1 MAAKYQLITELYRR
15 TGVAVAKNPQAWQGF
30 LSSACRNYKCRF
42 DEQLLIYAQRPDAV
56 AVAKLETWN
65 RQFKRW
71 VNKDSKGI
79 AVFDPKG
86 RRNTLKYYFDV
97 SDTHEGYYGSRPVP
111 IWQMDERYEQAV
123 MERLSDRFGDVE
135 STDLASA
142 LMETAK
148 NAVEDNLQDYF
159 SQLKDCTKDSFLEEL
174 DDFNIEVIY
183 RRLAANSVAFMLISR
198 CGLDTNEFFDRDDFA
213 DIVNFNTPATI
224 NAIGVATSDIAEMA
238 LREISQSI
246 RNVQMTE
253 KDQNRT
259 FAQRTQAQYDKGRQ
273 QPERSEYNEQ
283 NHLQQTGGLSY
294 SRPNITD
301 RARASAWQVRFDAQ
315 GLSGEAQAS
324 DLSQSADIGQAE
336 RASARGRADS
346 TPEVGASDE
355 AALSRAGRDRE
366 TERESTDAV
375 GRTDEQHP
383 QPSGG
388 SDTDRTDL
396 QVSVAKEDE
405 VRVNLPTVDEQIEMI
420 AEAEDENASAFTISK
435 EDIDSVLQKGS
446 GVADGKYRI
455 YRQFQKGEDRQ
466 KNIEFLKNEYG
477 TGGGTHIFPDGFS
490 GHSWHDSKG
499 LAIDRN
505 GTYTNHDLVLKWSQ
519 VEKRL
524 RELIKDN
531 RYLNP
536 KEKDHYADYLES
548 VSAPQY
554 EIDTQRK
561 IARQRFI
568 DAHRDLPPADKRD
581 TLALRLSDFIRDL
594 DRYEKDLLSV
604 VERSDLADVTAE
616 QMEQHLSDPSTVQQ
630 LIDFLAQVQWKTTS
644 VFSRSNG
651 WKFTEELRELHPLRY
666 LYNEGDVVYIGADK
680 YEIATLTEEKVYL
693 QNAEFPILGQ
703 EYSRADFEEKLKENP
718 ANDHLKVV
726 VTEKQRTET
735 PSEKKQD
742 GIQFSIGFSEHPAF
756 YDRQLNDRYTDLS
769 FALGNKLL
777 GILDEKQHR
786 EREGDKNIGWYHKTD
801 FVIKAVIGGEEF
813 NYEGRFDIGDG
824 EGDLIAHIKN
834 FYDYALSPKG
844 EQLYGD
850 DRESLLRGRDEF
862 IPFLEQHTE
871 LTQEDEKLLDEIMVT
886 ESDWYRT
893 AEEAEEKPQ
902 AYTDKLNGSEA
913 PVIEMEQSTDD
924 LIGREIIIDN
934 RKYLI
939 ESIGKISGDVS
950 LRDITFQNNVGFP
963 INRVE
968 KIGYIQKLLEQE
980 KTELPPEEKTEAPA
994 TDRHNFRI
1002 NDDAIGVGGAKEKF
1016 RNNMAAINLLH
1027 ELEIEN
1033 RLATPEEQEVLSR
1046 YVGWG
1051 GLSMAFDEHNAAW
1064 AEEFKEL
1071 YASLSPEEYRAA
1083 MESTLTAFYTP
1094 PVVIKAMYDA
1104 LDRLG
1109 FSQGNILEPSCGTGN
1124 FFGLLPESMQNSKLH
1139 GVEIDSL
1146 TGRIAKQL
1154 YPKANIAIEG
1164 FEKTNLPDDHFDVV
1178 LGNVPF
1184 GEIRVNDSRYNA
1196 QKFLIH
1202 DYFFAKALD
1211 KVRAGGVV
1219 MFITSKGTMDK
1230 ASPEVRKYIAQRAE
1244 LLGAIRLPDNTF
1256 KANAGTEVTSDI
1268 LILQKRDRVMDIEPD
1283 WVHLDTDENGVTM
1296 NRYFVEHPEMVLGE
1310 IKMENTR
1317 FGTFKP
1323 VCKARKDIPLSE
1335 LLSNAVQRING
1346 EIPELD
1352 NEVDEISDE
1361 QELSVP
1367 ADPNVRNFSFTLVDG
1382 RVYFREND
1390 RMQPASVSMTAENR
1404 IKGLIQIR
1412 DCVRKLIEYQT
1423 EDYPEEMIRT
1433 EQENLNRLYDVY
1445 TAKYGLINSRGNYLA
1460 FASDE
1465 SYFLL
1470 CSLEVLDDEG
1480 NFKRKADMF
1489 TKRTIKP
1496 HREIT
1501 SVETASEALALSIG
1515 EKARVDLPY
1524 MEQLTGKTQA
1534 ELVQD
1539 LQGVIF
1545 KVPNCEPV
1553 SYVAADEYLSGNVRN
1568 KLTVAELAA
1577 TNDPEL
1583 AVNVEAL
1590 KKVIPKDLSAAEISV
1605 RLGATWIPQDDI
1617 QRFVM
1622 ELLTP
1627 SSYAAGRLKVRYTP
1641 INGDW
1646 FIENKSS
1653 DMGNVKA
1660 DSTYGTKRA
1669 SAYRIIEDTLN
1680 LRDTRIFDYVYDEHS
1695 NKKAVF
1701 NAKETTAAQAKQE
1714 VIKQAFQDWI
1724 WKDPERR
1731 NRLVRYYNDTFNSVR
1746 PREYDG
1752 SHLQFPGMNPEIE
1765 LKPHQKNAVARILMG
1780 GNTLLAHCVG
1790 AGKSFEMM
1798 AACMEQKRLGLSNKT
1813 IMVVPKPLIGQTA
1826 SEFLRLYPSANI
1838 LVATER
1844 DFEKSRRKQFV
1855 SRIATG
1861 DYDCIIMSHSQ
1872 FEKIPISAERKERML
1887 NEQINEITYAI
1898 DDMKERNGE
1907 RWTVKQMESQ
1917 KKKLEEQLKSLTD
1930 ESRKDDL
1937 ITFEEL
1943 GVDSIMVDEAH
1954 NFKNLATFSKM
1965 NNVSGIS
1972 SSGAKKSTDMQL
1984 KCQYLSEIND
1994 GRGIVFATGTPIS
2007 NTMCEMYVM
2016 QLYLQKSAL
2025 EEMGIHH
2032 FDSWA
2037 ANFGE
2042 VTTALELTVEG
2053 SGFRFKSRFNKFT
2066 NLPELMN
2073 IFREVADVQ
2082 TADMLDLDV
2091 PALRG
2096 GKPIIVESEP
2106 DWYVKQVMEEF
2117 VVRAERIRGG
2127 GVDPSVDNFLKITH
2141 EARLLGTDA
2150 RLIDKD
2156 APNNPDGKL
2165 NKVAENVWKEYVK
2178 GNADGH
2184 IGCQLIFSD
2193 IGTPGPDKDF
2203 TIYDYLKESLI
2214 QYGIPAEEIAFIH
2227 DAKTDAQRDA
2237 LFKEM
2242 RTGKKKVLIGSTDK
2256 CGTGVNVQT
2265 HLVAMHHVDCPWKP
2279 SSIEQRE
2286 GRGIRQGN
2294 KNDEVAIYRYVTK
2307 QTFDAYN
2314 WSLVENKQRFISQ
2327 VMTSK
2332 AVSRSCEDIDEAT
2345 LSYAEIKA
2353 VATGNPLIREKMEVD
2368 NDVQRLKLLKASYD
2382 NQRYGLQDNFMIKYP
2397 KLIKTATEKL
2407 ANVRE
2412 DIKARDKELIDNP
2425 DFAITI
2431 GNATYTERVD
2441 GGTVMLEAISKCKTG
2456 ETTPVGKFH
2465 GFELLVEKN
2474 FLSINYMVLRG
2485 KTEYK
2490 AELST
2495 SPVGSMVKLEN
2506 LFNGL
2511 HENVDFLEKKIEQYQ
2526 NDLEA
2531 SKAEYDKPFAYSA
2544 ELEEKLA
2551 RQYELNAQLDL
2562 ENAKAMDAD
2571 LGGPDEEKSED
2582 RIENAG
2588 IVAEDKGIYMPD
2600 RNRKR

>member
-135 STDLASA
+135 STDLAST

-198 CGLDTNEFFDRDDFA
+198 CGLDTNEFFDREDFA

-246 RNVQMTE
+246 RNVQIAE

-259 FAQRTQAQYDKGRQ
+259 FAQRTQAQYDKDRQ
-273 QPERSEYNEQ
+273 QPERSEYNER

-355 AALSRAGRDRE
+355 AALSRAGRDRG

-420 AEAEDENASAFTISK
+420 AKAEDEKASAFAISK

-554 EIDTQRK
+554 EVDTQRK

-581 TLALRLSDFIRDL
+581 TLALRLSDFICDL

-604 VERSDLADVTAE
+604 VGRSDLADITAE
-616 QMEQHLSDPSTVQQ
+616 QMEQQLSDPSTVQQ

-703 EYSRADFEEKLKENP
+703 EYSRADFEEKLTENL

-742 GIQFSIGFSEHPAF
+742 GIQFSIDFSEHPAF

-871 LTQEDEKLLDEIMVT
+871 LTQEDEKLLDEIMAT

-902 AYTDKLNGSEA
+902 AYADIMNGSEA
-913 PVIEMEQSTDD
+913 PAIEMEQSADD

-939 ESIGKISGDVS
+939 ENIGKISGDVS

-980 KTELPPEEKTEAPA
+980 KTELPPKEKTEAPA
-994 TDRHNFRI
+994 ADRHNFRI
-1002 NDDAIGVGGAKEKF
+1002 IDDAIGVGGAKEKF

-1094 PVVIKAMYDA
+1094 PVVIKAMYEA

-1154 YPKANIAIEG
+1154 YQKANIAIEG

-1178 LGNVPF
+1178 IGNVPF

-1268 LILQKRDRVMDIEPD
+1268 LILQKRDRVIDIEPD

-1296 NRYFVEHPEMVLGE
+1296 NRYFVEHPDMVLGE
-1310 IKMENTR
+1310 IKMESTR
-1317 FGTFKP
+1317 FGTFEP

-1352 NEVDEISDE
+1352 NGVDEISDE

-1367 ADPNVRNFSFTLVDG
+1367 ADQNVRNFSFTLVDG

-1577 TNDPEL
+1577 KNDPEL

-1605 RLGATWIPQDDI
+1605 RLGATWIPQEDI

-1680 LRDTRIFDYVYDEHS
+1680 LRDTRIFDYVYDEHG

-1714 VIKQAFQDWI
+1714 AIKQAFQDWL

-1752 SHLQFPGMNPEIE
+1752 NHITFGGISPEIT
-1765 LKPHQKNAVARILMG
+1765 LRPHQVNAIAHILYG
-1780 GNTLLAHCVG
+1780 GNTLLAHKVG
-1790 AGKSFEMM
+1790 AGKTFEMV
-1798 AACMEQKRLGLSNKT
+1798 AAAQESKRLGLCQKS
-1813 IMVVPKPLIGQTA
+1813 MFVVPNHLVGQWA
-1826 SEFLRLYPSANI
+1826 SEYLRLYPSANI
-1838 LVATER
+1838 LVTTKQ
-1844 DFEKSRRKQFV
+1844 DFETGNRKKFCG
-1855 SRIATG
+1855 RIATG
-1861 DYDCIIMSHSQ
+1861 DYDAVIIGHSQ
-1872 FEKIPISAERKERML
+1872 FEKIPMSIERQREQLEKHLDDIERG
-1887 NEQINEITYAI
+1887 I
-1898 DDMKERNGE
+1898 DDVQASKSEQF
-1907 RWTVKQMESQ
+1907 TVKQLM
-1917 KKKLEEQLKSLTD
+1917 KTRKGIKAKLDKLNDTK
-1930 ESRKDDL
+1930 RKDTVID
-1937 ITFEEL
+1937 FEQL
-1943 GVDSIMVDEAH
+1943 GVDRLFIDESH
-1954 NFKNLATFSKM
+1954 FYKNLYLYTKM
-1965 NNVSGIS
+1965 RNVGGIAQTEAQKS
-1972 SSGAKKSTDMQL
+1972 SDLFM
-1984 KCQYLSEIND
+1984 KCRYLDEITGN
-1994 GRGIVFATGTPIS
+1994 RGTIFATGTPVS
-2007 NTMCEMYVM
+2007 NSMVELYSV
-2016 QLYLQKSAL
+2016 QRYLQYDTL
-2025 EEMGIHH
+2025 MQNGLQH

-2037 ANFGE
+2037 STFGE
-2042 VTTALELTVEG
+2042 TVTALELAPEG
-2053 SGFRFKSRFNKFT
+2053 TNYRAKTRFAKFF
-2066 NLPELMN
+2066 NLPELMLM
-2073 IFREVADVQ
+2073 FREVADIQ
-2082 TADMLDLDV
+2082 TADMLKLPV
-2091 PALRG
+2091 PKVNYHNIKT
-2096 GKPIIVESEP
+2096 KPSEIQT
-2106 DWYVKQVMEEF
+2106 DMVAGLAKRAEK
-2117 VVRAERIRGG
+2117 VRARLVEPNI
-2127 GVDPSVDNFLKITH
+2127 DNMLKITNDGRKL
-2141 EARLLGTDA
+2141 ALDQRM
-2150 RLIDKD
+2150 ID
-2156 APNNPDGKL
+2156 PMLPDDPDS
-2165 NKVAENVWKEYVK
+2165 KVNACIDNVYHIWEEH
-2178 GNADGH
+2178 ADTRST
-2184 IGCQLIFSD
+2184 QLIFCDLSTPKNDGTFNVYDD
-2193 IGTPGPDKDF
+2193 IREKLTARGV
-2203 TIYDYLKESLI
+2203 
-2214 QYGIPAEEIAFIH
+2214 PAEQIRFIH
-2227 DAKTDAQRDA
+2227 EATTDAQKKE
-2237 LFKEM
+2237 LF
-2242 RTGKKKVLIGSTDK
+2242 GKVRSGEVRVLLGSTPK
-2256 CGTGVNVQT
+2256 MGAGTNVQDRLIAI
-2265 HLVAMHHVDCPWKP
+2265 HNLDCPWRP
-2279 SSIEQRE
+2279 SDLEQRQ
-2286 GRGIRQGN
+2286 GRIERQGN
-2294 KNDEVAIYRYVTK
+2294 MFPEVEVFRYVTE
-2307 QTFDAYN
+2307 QTFDAYLYQ
-2314 WSLVENKQRFISQ
+2314 LVESKQKFISQ
-2327 VMTSK
+2327 IMTSK
-2332 AVSRSCEDIDEAT
+2332 SPVRSAEDVDEVA
-2345 LSYAEIKA
+2345 LSFAEVKML
-2353 VATGNPLIREKMEVD
+2353 ATGDARFKEKMDLDIQVSKLRVLKQSYLSEHYDLEDRVMKYYPQTIKEYEERIAGYE
-2368 NDVQRLKLLKASYD
+2368 NDAALAEQHKPQGEDKFCPMTLK
-2382 NQRYGLQDNFMIKYP
+2382 G
-2397 KLIKTATEKL
+2397 
-2407 ANVRE
+2407 V
-2412 DIKARDKELIDNP
+2412 
-2425 DFAITI
+2425 
-2431 GNATYTERVD
+2431 TYTEKADAGEMLLAICKEYPMSAPTEIGSYRGFRMEIYYDTVNAHYCMNLCGKAKHKVD
-2441 GGTVMLEAISKCKTG
+2441 LGADALGNLTRIE
-2456 ETTPVGKFH
+2456 
-2465 GFELLVEKN
+2465 N
-2474 FLSINYMVLRG
+2474 
-2485 KTEYK
+2485 
-2490 AELST
+2490 ELS
-2495 SPVGSMVKLEN
+2495 KLPAR
-2506 LFNGL
+2506 
-2511 HENVDFLEKKIEQYQ
+2511 LETAKTKRTETIAQ
-2526 NDLEA
+2526 LETA
-2531 SKAEYDKPFAYSA
+2531 KEEIKKPFAFEDELKEKA
-2544 ELEEKLA
+2544 ERLNALNI
-2551 RQYELNAQLDL
+2551 ELNLNEKDTSV
-2562 ENAKAMDAD
+2562 MDTEPEQA
-2571 LGGPDEEKSED
+2571 EEQPE
-2582 RIENAG
+2582 
-2588 IVAEDKGIYMPD
+2588 
-2600 RNRKR
+2600 RKCASRER

>member
-65 RQFKRW
+65 RQFRRW

-79 AVFDPKG
+79 AVFDSKG

-198 CGLDTNEFFDRDDFA
+198 CGLDTNEFFDREDFA

-246 RNVQMTE
+246 RNVQMAE

-259 FAQRTQAQYDKGRQ
+259 FAQRTQAQYDKDRQ
-273 QPERSEYNEQ
+273 QPERSEYNER

-355 AALSRAGRDRE
+355 AALSRAGRDRG

-420 AEAEDENASAFTISK
+420 AKAEDEKASAFAISK

-455 YRQFQKGEDRQ
+455 YRQFQKGVDRQ

-651 WKFTEELRELHPLRY
+651 WKFTEELRELHPLCY

-703 EYSRADFEEKLKENP
+703 EYSRADFEEKLTENP

-726 VTEKQRTET
+726 VTEKQRTEA

-871 LTQEDEKLLDEIMVT
+871 LTQEDEKLLDEIMAT

-902 AYTDKLNGSEA
+902 ANADKVNGSEA

-924 LIGREIIIDN
+924 LIGREIIIEN

-980 KTELPPEEKTEAPA
+980 KTELPSEEKTEAPA
-994 TDRHNFRI
+994 VPVTDRHNFRI
-1002 NDDAIGVGGAKEKF
+1002 TDDAIGVGGAKEKF

-1033 RLATPEEQEVLSR
+1033 RLATPEEQEVLSQ

-1051 GLSMAFDEHNAAW
+1051 GLPMAFDEHNAAW

-1109 FSQGNILEPSCGTGN
+1109 FLQGNILEPSCGTGN

-1154 YPKANIAIEG
+1154 YQKANIAIEG

-1317 FGTFKP
+1317 FGTFEP

-1352 NEVDEISDE
+1352 NRVDEISDE

-1423 EDYPEEMIRT
+1423 DDYPEEMIRT

-1496 HREIT
+1496 HREVT

-1545 KVPNCEPV
+1545 KVPNCEHV

-1568 KLTVAELAA
+1568 KLTVADLAA
-1577 TNDPEL
+1577 KNDPEL

-1590 KKVIPKDLSAAEISV
+1590 EKVIPKDLSAAEISV
-1605 RLGATWIPQDDI
+1605 RLGATWIPQEDI

-1680 LRDTRIFDYVYDEHS
+1680 LRDTRIFDYVYDEHG

-1752 SHLQFPGMNPEIE
+1752 SHITFGGISPEIT
-1765 LKPHQKNAVARILMG
+1765 LRPHQVNAIAHILYG
-1780 GNTLLAHCVG
+1780 GNTLLAHKVG
-1790 AGKSFEMM
+1790 AGKTFEMV
-1798 AACMEQKRLGLSNKT
+1798 AAAQESKRLGLCQKS
-1813 IMVVPKPLIGQTA
+1813 MFVVPNHLVGQWA
-1826 SEFLRLYPSANI
+1826 SEYLRLYPSANI
-1838 LVATER
+1838 LVTTKR
-1844 DFEKSRRKQFV
+1844 DFETGNRKKFCG
-1855 SRIATG
+1855 RIATG
-1861 DYDCIIMSHSQ
+1861 DYDAVIIGHSQ
-1872 FEKIPISAERKERML
+1872 FEKIPMSIGRQR
-1887 NEQINEITYAI
+1887 EQLEKQLDDIEHGI
-1898 DDMKERNGE
+1898 DDVQASKGE
-1907 RWTVKQMESQ
+1907 QFTVKQLM
-1917 KKKLEEQLKSLTD
+1917 KTRKAIKTKLEKLNDTK
-1930 ESRKDDL
+1930 RKDTVID
-1937 ITFEEL
+1937 FEQL
-1943 GVDSIMVDEAH
+1943 GVDRLFIDESH
-1954 NFKNLATFSKM
+1954 FYKNLYLYTKM
-1965 NNVSGIS
+1965 RNIGGIAQTEAQKS
-1972 SSGAKKSTDMQL
+1972 SDLFM
-1984 KCQYLSEIND
+1984 KCRYLDEITGN
-1994 GRGIVFATGTPIS
+1994 RGTVFATGTPVS
-2007 NTMCEMYVM
+2007 NSMVELYSV
-2016 QLYLQKSAL
+2016 QRYLQYDTLAQNGL
-2025 EEMGIHH
+2025 QH

-2037 ANFGE
+2037 STFGE
-2042 VTTALELTVEG
+2042 TVTALELAPEG
-2053 SGFRFKSRFNKFT
+2053 TNYRAKTRFAKFY
-2066 NLPELMN
+2066 NLPELMQM
-2073 IFREVADVQ
+2073 FREVADIQ
-2082 TADMLDLDV
+2082 TADMLKLPV
-2091 PALRG
+2091 PKVNYHNIKT
-2096 GKPIIVESEP
+2096 KPSEMQTEM
-2106 DWYVKQVMEEF
+2106 VASLAKRAEK
-2117 VVRAERIRGG
+2117 VRARLVEPNI
-2127 GVDPSVDNFLKITH
+2127 DNMLKITNDGRKLALDQRMIDPMLPDDPDSKVNACVDNVYRIWEEH
-2141 EARLLGTDA
+2141 ADTKATQLVFCDLSTPKNDGTFNVYDDMREKLIAR
-2150 RLIDKD
+2150 
-2156 APNNPDGKL
+2156 
-2165 NKVAENVWKEYVK
+2165 
-2178 GNADGH
+2178 
-2184 IGCQLIFSD
+2184 
-2193 IGTPGPDKDF
+2193 
-2203 TIYDYLKESLI
+2203 
-2214 QYGIPAEEIAFIH
+2214 GIPAEQICFIH
-2227 DAKTDAQRDA
+2227 EATTDAQKKE
-2237 LFKEM
+2237 LF
-2242 RTGKKKVLIGSTDK
+2242 GKVRSGEVRVLFGSTPK
-2256 CGTGVNVQT
+2256 MGAGTNVQDRLIAI
-2265 HLVAMHHVDCPWKP
+2265 HNLDCPWRP
-2279 SSIEQRE
+2279 SDLEQRQ
-2286 GRGIRQGN
+2286 GRIERQGN
-2294 KNDEVAIYRYVTK
+2294 MFPEVEVYRYVTE
-2307 QTFDAYN
+2307 QTFDAYLYQ
-2314 WSLVENKQRFISQ
+2314 LVESKQKFISQ
-2327 VMTSK
+2327 IMTSK
-2332 AVSRSCEDIDEAT
+2332 SPVRSAEDVDEVA
-2345 LSYAEIKA
+2345 LSFAEVKML
-2353 VATGNPLIREKMEVD
+2353 ATGDARFKEKMDLDIQVSKLRVLKQSYLSEHYDLEDRVLKYYPQTIKEYEERIAGYE
-2368 NDVQRLKLLKASYD
+2368 NDAAFAEQHKPQGEDKFCPMTLK
-2382 NQRYGLQDNFMIKYP
+2382 GM
-2397 KLIKTATEKL
+2397 
-2407 ANVRE
+2407 
-2412 DIKARDKELIDNP
+2412 
-2425 DFAITI
+2425 
-2431 GNATYTERVD
+2431 TYTEKADAGEMLLAICKDYPMSAPTEIGSYRGFRMEIYYDTVNAHYCMNLCGKAKHKVD
-2441 GGTVMLEAISKCKTG
+2441 LGADALGNLTRIENELSKLPARLEAAKT
-2456 ETTPVGKFH
+2456 K
-2465 GFELLVEKN
+2465 
-2474 FLSINYMVLRG
+2474 
-2485 KTEYK
+2485 K
-2490 AELST
+2490 AEIIAQ
-2495 SPVGSMVKLEN
+2495 LEIAK
-2506 LFNGL
+2506 
-2511 HENVDFLEKKIEQYQ
+2511 EEIK
-2526 NDLEA
+2526 
-2531 SKAEYDKPFAYSA
+2531 KPFAFED
-2544 ELEEKLA
+2544 ELKEKTERLNA
-2551 RQYELNAQLDL
+2551 LNIELNLNEKDTSV
-2562 ENAKAMDAD
+2562 MDTEPEQA
-2571 LGGPDEEKSED
+2571 EEQPE
-2582 RIENAG
+2582 
-2588 IVAEDKGIYMPD
+2588 
-2600 RNRKR
+2600 RKCASRER

>member
-15 TGVAVAKNPQAWQGF
+15 TGIAVAKNPQAWQGF

-135 STDLASA
+135 STDLASD

-174 DDFNIEVIY
+174 DDFNIEVVY

-198 CGLDTNEFFDRDDFA
+198 CGLDTNEFFDREDFA

-246 RNVQMTE
+246 RNVQIAE

-259 FAQRTQAQYDKGRQ
+259 FAQKTQAQYDKGRQ
-273 QPERSEYNEQ
+273 QPERSEYNER

-355 AALSRAGRDRE
+355 AALSRAGRDRG

-420 AEAEDENASAFTISK
+420 AKAEDEKASAFAISK

-455 YRQFQKGEDRQ
+455 YRQFQKGVDRQ

-490 GHSWHDSKG
+490 GHSWYDSKG

-651 WKFTEELRELHPLRY
+651 WKFTEELRELHPLCY

-703 EYSRADFEEKLKENP
+703 EYSRADFEEKLTENP

-726 VTEKQRTET
+726 VTEKQRTEA

-871 LTQEDEKLLDEIMVT
+871 LKPEDEKLLDEIMAT

-902 AYTDKLNGSEA
+902 ANADKVNGSEA

-980 KTELPPEEKTEAPA
+980 KTELPPEEKTETLA

-1002 NDDAIGVGGAKEKF
+1002 TDDAIGIGGAKEKF

-1094 PVVIKAMYDA
+1094 PVVIKAMYDV

-1154 YPKANIAIEG
+1154 YQKANIAIEG

-1317 FGTFKP
+1317 FGTFEP

-1352 NEVDEISDE
+1352 NRVVEISDE

-1423 EDYPEEMIRT
+1423 DDYPEEMIRT

-1496 HREIT
+1496 HREVT

-1545 KVPNCEPV
+1545 KVPNCEPI

-1577 TNDPEL
+1577 KNDPEL

-1605 RLGATWIPQDDI
+1605 RLGATWIPQEDI

-1680 LRDTRIFDYVYDEHS
+1680 LRDTRIFDYVYDEHG

-1752 SHLQFPGMNPEIE
+1752 SHITFGGISPEIT
-1765 LKPHQKNAVARILMG
+1765 LRPHQVNAIAHILYG
-1780 GNTLLAHCVG
+1780 GNTLLAHKVG
-1790 AGKSFEMM
+1790 AGKTFEMV
-1798 AACMEQKRLGLSNKT
+1798 AAAQENKRLGLCQKS
-1813 IMVVPKPLIGQTA
+1813 MFVVPNHLVGQWA
-1826 SEFLRLYPSANI
+1826 SEYLRLYPSANI
-1838 LVATER
+1838 LVTTKR
-1844 DFEKSRRKQFV
+1844 DFETGNRKKFCG
-1855 SRIATG
+1855 RIATG
-1861 DYDCIIMSHSQ
+1861 DYDAVIIGHSQ
-1872 FEKIPISAERKERML
+1872 FEKIPMSIERQREQLEKQLDDIERG
-1887 NEQINEITYAI
+1887 I
-1898 DDMKERNGE
+1898 DDVQASKGE
-1907 RWTVKQMESQ
+1907 QFTVKQLM
-1917 KKKLEEQLKSLTD
+1917 KTRKAIKTKLEKLNDTK
-1930 ESRKDDL
+1930 RKDTVID
-1937 ITFEEL
+1937 FEQL
-1943 GVDSIMVDEAH
+1943 GVDRLFIDESH
-1954 NFKNLATFSKM
+1954 FYKNLYLYTKM
-1965 NNVSGIS
+1965 RNVGGIAQTEAQKS
-1972 SSGAKKSTDMQL
+1972 SDLFM
-1984 KCQYLSEIND
+1984 KCRYLDEITGN
-1994 GRGIVFATGTPIS
+1994 RGTVFATGTPVS
-2007 NTMCEMYVM
+2007 NSMVELYSV
-2016 QLYLQKSAL
+2016 QRYLQYDTLAQNGL
-2025 EEMGIHH
+2025 QH

-2037 ANFGE
+2037 STFGE
-2042 VTTALELTVEG
+2042 TVTALELAPEG
-2053 SGFRFKSRFNKFT
+2053 TNYRAKTRFAKFY
-2066 NLPELMN
+2066 NLPELMQM
-2073 IFREVADVQ
+2073 FREVADIQ
-2082 TADMLDLDV
+2082 TADMLKLPV
-2091 PALRG
+2091 PTVNYHNIKT
-2096 GKPIIVESEP
+2096 KPSEIQTEM
-2106 DWYVKQVMEEF
+2106 VASLAKRAEK
-2117 VVRAERIRGG
+2117 VRARLVEPNI
-2127 GVDPSVDNFLKITH
+2127 DNMLKITNDGRKLALDQRMIDPMLPDDPESKVNACVDNVYRIWEEH
-2141 EARLLGTDA
+2141 ADTKATQLVFCDLSTPKNDGTFNVYDDMREKLIAR
-2150 RLIDKD
+2150 
-2156 APNNPDGKL
+2156 
-2165 NKVAENVWKEYVK
+2165 
-2178 GNADGH
+2178 
-2184 IGCQLIFSD
+2184 
-2193 IGTPGPDKDF
+2193 
-2203 TIYDYLKESLI
+2203 
-2214 QYGIPAEEIAFIH
+2214 GIPAEQIRFIH
-2227 DAKTDAQRDA
+2227 EATTDAQKKE
-2237 LFKEM
+2237 LF
-2242 RTGKKKVLIGSTDK
+2242 GKVRSGEVRVLFGSTPK
-2256 CGTGVNVQT
+2256 MGAGTNVQDRLIAI
-2265 HLVAMHHVDCPWKP
+2265 HNLDCPWRP
-2279 SSIEQRE
+2279 SDLEQRQ
-2286 GRGIRQGN
+2286 GRIERQGN
-2294 KNDEVAIYRYVTK
+2294 MFPEVEIYRYVTE
-2307 QTFDAYN
+2307 QTFDAYLYQ
-2314 WSLVENKQRFISQ
+2314 LVESKQKFISQ
-2327 VMTSK
+2327 IMTSK
-2332 AVSRSCEDIDEAT
+2332 SPVRSAEDVDEVA
-2345 LSYAEIKA
+2345 LSFAEVKML
-2353 VATGNPLIREKMEVD
+2353 ATGDARFKEKMDLDIQVSKLRVLKQSYLSEHYDLEDRVLKYYPQTIKEYEERIAGYE
-2368 NDVQRLKLLKASYD
+2368 NDAALVEQHKPQGEDKFCPMTLK
-2382 NQRYGLQDNFMIKYP
+2382 GM
-2397 KLIKTATEKL
+2397 
-2407 ANVRE
+2407 
-2412 DIKARDKELIDNP
+2412 
-2425 DFAITI
+2425 
-2431 GNATYTERVD
+2431 TYTEKADAGEMLLAICKDYPMSAATEIGSYRGFRIEIYYDTVNAHYCMNLCGKAKHKVD
-2441 GGTVMLEAISKCKTG
+2441 LGADALGNLTRIENELSKLPARLEAAKT
-2456 ETTPVGKFH
+2456 K
-2465 GFELLVEKN
+2465 
-2474 FLSINYMVLRG
+2474 
-2485 KTEYK
+2485 K
-2490 AELST
+2490 AET
-2495 SPVGSMVKLEN
+2495 IAQLETAK
-2506 LFNGL
+2506 
-2511 HENVDFLEKKIEQYQ
+2511 EEIK
-2526 NDLEA
+2526 
-2531 SKAEYDKPFAYSA
+2531 KPFAFED
-2544 ELEEKLA
+2544 ELKEKTERLNA
-2551 RQYELNAQLDL
+2551 LNIELNLNEKDTSV
-2562 ENAKAMDAD
+2562 MDTEPEQA
-2571 LGGPDEEKSED
+2571 EEQPE
-2582 RIENAG
+2582 
-2588 IVAEDKGIYMPD
+2588 
-2600 RNRKR
+2600 RKCASRER